1 MPKADRPKPNDRN
14 WHKRREFL
22 ARMLSRSVHYLK
34 DMDPVFD
41 TELPLRAIEMDF
53 ACYLEKGAPSPQRRL
68 SNTDIFA
75 TTKATTRPT
84 SDLDAKAAK

>member
-1 MPKADRPKPNDRN
+1 MPKADRRKSNVRN

-22 ARMLSRSVHYLK
+22 ARMLSRSVHYIK

-41 TELPLRAIEMDF
+41 TDLPLRAIEMDF
-53 ACYLEKGAPSPQRRL
+53 ACYLAKGAPSPQRS

-75 TTKATTRPT
+75 TRKATAQPT
-84 SDLDAKAAK
+84 KRSRRKAAK